1 MEETT
6 KNNFLGV
13 EKVGK
18 LMKMFAIPCVLSLII
33 QQRCF
38 TELSQA

>member
-18 LMKMFAIPCVLSLII
+18 LMRMFAIPCVLSLMEPHW
-33 QQRCF
+33 R
-38 TELSQA
+38 LSSDS